1 MDTLRKA
8 IVDNRE
14 MVVAVKD
21 KFLDEIMFTQDKVVE
36 IGEKVATDSEN
47 TKKGMVELEAFMN
60 TMVFNEKAARNAM
73 CSQLSEEVDRST
85 KDYTKRIDDLIS
97 Y

>member
-1 MDTLRKA
+1 
-8 IVDNRE
+8 

-36 IGEKVATDSEN
+36 IGEKVAVDSET
-47 TKKGMVELEAFMN
+47 TKKGMIELEAFVN
-60 TMVFNEKAARNAM
+60 TMVFNEKAARSAM
-73 CSQLSEEVDRST
+73 CNQLSEEVDKSV
-85 KDYTKRIDDLIS
+85 KDYTKKIDDLVS

>member
-1 MDTLRKA
+1 
-8 IVDNRE
+8 

-47 TKKGMVELEAFMN
+47 TKKGMIELEAFMN

-73 CSQLSEEVDRST
+73 CNQLSEEVDKST
-85 KDYTKRIDDLIS
+85 KDYTKRIDDLTS